1 MATLVLTVVGG
12 VVGGPVGAAIG
23 AVIGQQVDAIIFRPK
38 GREGPRLAD
47 LKVQMSTYGQ
57 QIPRLY
63 GTMRVAG
70 SVIWSTDL
78 IENRSRSGGGKNRP
92 SVTTYSYSVSL
103 AVALSSRKIRSVK
116 RIWADGNLLRTR
128 DGRFRERCVFR
139 SYLGN
144 EDQMPD
150 PLIASAVGA
159 GAASGFRGMAYV
171 VLEGLE
177 LGAFGNRIPSL
188 TFEVEADASAVDS
201 GVIGNDL
208 LNETGRCVGQW
219 PIQGYAAMGGRVRDA
234 MTPLME
240 MDRISLISG
249 NGDWRLAPPHLAGA
263 AAEMGQFERHGR
275 RAQPGDVAERV
286 RRPLSALPAMIR
298 VRHYEPERDYQ
309 TGQQMSA
316 VAGGG
321 YSEQVIDVPAVLPAS
336 SARALAAWLAAAVS
350 DGRELVQW
358 QGDLAALA
366 LGVGHLIRLEDGS
379 QWRVSGRVFRENKV
393 TVELARHQRVPPP
406 FYGADGGAAVP
417 APEWPEAQG
426 VVRLF
431 DLPSMDGV
439 ASSAP
444 RIVMA
449 AAANDA
455 GWRGADCWF
464 VASDDAPPVMLGTL
478 RGTAVLGV
486 LVDAGAVGTPY
497 LIDDV
502 TSLRVQLAHEGMSL
516 LSVDDAQLLAG
527 ANRAMLGDEMIQ
539 FGTAVLETAPESE
552 GRIWRLSRLLRAR
565 GGQMLDAPHDAG
577 TPFLM
582 LDEDGVMPLP
592 DSLAQPASHGGSV
605 VEWAERNAHEMT
617 QVAVPSSIMAVRP
630 LSPVH
635 GRVRVHDDGHLQL
648 KWVRRTRAHMGWRDE
663 VDVPLGESVER
674 WRIQLVPPVANLGP
688 WESERAEW
696 NLSAGDRAMLLA
708 GSSVEIHQI
717 GDFAMSPP
725 LVIPL
730 P

>member
-70 SVIWSTDL
+70 SVIWATDL
-78 IENRSRSGGGKNRP
+78 IEHRNRSGGGKNRP
-92 SVTTYSYSVSL
+92 SVTTYSYSTSL
-103 AVALSSRKIRSVK
+103 AVALSSRRIRAVK
-116 RIWADGNLLRTR
+116 RIWADGNLLRTS

-139 SYLGN
+139 SYLGS

-171 VLEGLE
+171 VFEGLE

-208 LNETGRCVGQW
+208 LNEAGRCVGQW
-219 PIQGYAAMGGRVRDA
+219 PIQGYAAMGVRVRDA
-234 MTPLME
+234 LAPLME
-240 MDRISLISG
+240 IDRISLISG
-249 NGDWRLAPPHLAGA
+249 NGDWRLAPPHLTGA
-263 AAEMGQFERHGR
+263 AALMGQFERHGR
-275 RAQPGDVAERV
+275 QAEPADVAERV
-286 RRPLSALPAMIR
+286 RRPLSALPATIR

-321 YSEQVIDVPAVLPAS
+321 YSEQMIDVPAVLPAS

-366 LGVGHLIRLEDGS
+366 LGVGMLIRLQDGS
-379 QWRVSGRVFRENKV
+379 QWRVSGRVFREDKV

-406 FYGADGGAAVP
+406 FYGADGGAAIP
-417 APEWPEAQG
+417 APEWPAAQG
-426 VVRLF
+426 MVRLF
-431 DLPSMDGV
+431 DMPNINGV
-439 ASSAP
+439 ARNAP
-444 RIVMA
+444 HIIMA
-449 AAANDA
+449 AAGSEA

-464 VASDDAPPVMLGTL
+464 VASVDAPPVMLGTL
-478 RGTAVLGV
+478 RGAAAMGA
-486 LVDAGAVGTPY
+486 LVEAGAVGTPH
-497 LIDDV
+497 LIDDI

-516 LSVDDAQLLAG
+516 TSVDDVQLLAG
-527 ANRAMLGDEMIQ
+527 ANRAMLGDELIQ
-539 FGTAVLETAPESE
+539 FGSAVLENSPESE
-552 GRIWRLSRLLRAR
+552 GRIWRLSHLLRAR
-565 GGQMLDAPHDAG
+565 GGQMVTQAHDVG
-577 TPFLM
+577 TPFLL
-582 LDEDGVMPLP
+582 LDEDGVMSLP
-592 DSLAQPASHGGSV
+592 DSLAQLASGGGSV
-605 VEWAERNAHEMT
+605 VEWAERNDNDMT
-617 QVAVPSSIMAVRP
+617 RVAVPSSMMAVRP

-635 GRVRVHDDGHLQL
+635 GQVRVANDGHLQL
-648 KWVRRTRAHMGWRDE
+648 KWVRRSRVNLGWRDE
-663 VDVPLGESVER
+663 VDVPLGESMER
-674 WRIQLVPPVANLGP
+674 WRIQVIPTVAELGP
-688 WESERAEW
+688 WESDKAEW
-696 NLSAGDRAMLLA
+696 VISAEDRARMA
-708 GSSVEIHQI
+708 TGSVAEIHQI

-725 LVIPL
+725 LIIPL